1 MSHSHVRLDELVQS
15 LSYRTLV
22 DALLPLAMED
32 MNRLYRAVL
41 VASKINQDLEELNR
55 LSELG

>member
-1 MSHSHVRLDELVQS
+1 MSHTPVRLDELVQS
-15 LSYRTLV
+15 LSYRALV
-22 DALLPLAMED
+22 DALLPLAMGD

-41 VASKINQDLEELNR
+41 VASKINQDLEELNH